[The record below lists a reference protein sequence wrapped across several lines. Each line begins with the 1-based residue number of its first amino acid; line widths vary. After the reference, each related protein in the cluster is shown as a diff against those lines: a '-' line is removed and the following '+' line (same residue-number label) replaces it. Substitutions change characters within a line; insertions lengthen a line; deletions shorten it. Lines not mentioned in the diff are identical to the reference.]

1 MEAKCLRAFLFI
13 VLLTSGWSLAWAQ
26 AVKVTPLGSH
36 AGEFCRNDRALLFE
50 DPTGVKILYD
60 AGRTVAGATDS
71 RLGDV
76 HVILLSHAHGDH
88 IGDTKAAGL
97 NTGTCN
103 KPQTVSAKPNSN
115 TAEIAAAKHSAV
127 MTSRP
132 MTAFLNKKIQNIRG
146 AATPECPAVGVPRA
160 TTVPTSSPCLAGRP
174 TGAIWIFKF
183 SVANNGVEIT
193 PVRADHDNSVGRS
206 LITDPEK
213 ANLDNEGLTAYV
225 GDAIGYV
232 VAFTNGLKVYL
243 SGDTA
248 LMSDMNTIING
259 FYKAKLVVM
268 NMSTPE
274 KAAFAV
280 NQLIQPNAVI
290 PSHANEAATTEGKVN
305 PGTRTMQFIDL
316 VKGRPVHVPLS
327 GKTMEFD
334 ENAKCIAGC

>member
-1 MEAKCLRAFLFI
+1 MEAKCLRAFSFI
-13 VLLTSGWSLAWAQ
+13 VFLMSGWSLAQAQ
-26 AVKVTPLGSH
+26 AVKITPLGSH
-36 AGEFCRNDRALLFE
+36 AGEFCQNDRALLFE
-50 DPTGVKILYD
+50 DPTGVRLLYD
-60 AGRTVAGATDS
+60 AGQTVAGATDA

-76 HVILLSHAHGDH
+76 HVILLSHAHNDH
-88 IGDTKAAGL
+88 IGGTKAAGL
-97 NTGTCN
+97 NAGTCN
-103 KPQTVSAKPNSN
+103 KPQTASAGLNSN
-115 TAEIAAAKHSAV
+115 TAEIAAAKNSAL
-127 MTSRP
+127 MTGRP
-132 MTAFLNKKIQNIRG
+132 MSAFLGKKIQNIRG
-146 AATPECPAVGVPRA
+146 AATPECPVTGVARA

-174 TGAIWIFKF
+174 PGATWTFQLSSAAK
-183 SVANNGVEIT
+183 GVEVT
-193 PVRADHDNSVGRS
+193 VVRADHDNSVARN
-206 LITDPEK
+206 LLTDSERT
-213 ANLDNEGLTAYV
+213 NLDSLTAYV
-225 GDAIGYV
+225 GDANGYV
-232 VAFTNGLKVYL
+232 LAFTNGLKVYL

-290 PSHANEAATTEGKVN
+290 PSHANEAATTGGKVN
-305 PGTRTMQFIDL
+305 PGTRTGQFIDL